1 VGKKVK
7 IEVFVPTDACACS
20 WQSFMDKVWSVVLK
34 FKDHIDFQVKQAF
47 SDEALK
53 YDLRSSKAVV
63 VNGNMKMTE
72 YTFNIQKL
80 EGTIRSEVE
89 K

>member
-1 VGKKVK
+1 MNKKVK
-7 IEVFVPTDACACS
+7 VEVFVPTGACACS

-34 FKDHIDFQVKQAF
+34 FKDQVDFQVKQAF

-53 YDLRSSKAVV
+53 YGLTSTKAVV
-63 VNGNMKMTE
+63 VNADIKMTE
-72 YTFNIQKL
+72 YTFDTQKL
-80 EGTIRSEVE
+80 EDAIRNEVG

>member
-1 VGKKVK
+1 MDRKVK
-7 IEVFVPTDACACS
+7 IEVFVPTGACACS
-20 WQSFMDKVWSVVLK
+20 WQNFMDKVWSVVLK

-53 YDLRSSKAVV
+53 YGLTSTKAVV
-63 VNGNMKMTE
+63 VNGNIKMTE
-72 YTFNIQKL
+72 YTFNTEWL
-80 EGTIRSEVE
+80 ESAIRSEVE